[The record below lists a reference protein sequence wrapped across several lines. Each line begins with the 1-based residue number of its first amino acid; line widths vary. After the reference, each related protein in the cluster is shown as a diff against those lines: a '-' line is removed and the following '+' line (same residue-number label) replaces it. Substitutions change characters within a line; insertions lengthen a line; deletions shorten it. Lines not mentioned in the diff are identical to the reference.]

1 MSRWLDNLTVLSQWD
16 DDGAPH
22 PMRTLRPR
30 ANARASQDPL
40 GAEAALAP
48 IDASS
53 LRLAGTIGEGGMGV
67 VRAATQVSLGREVAV
82 KMVRPGQD
90 RPEARRKVLHEGLI
104 TGALEHPNVVPVH
117 DLRQDDEGRPLIVLK
132 RIEGVP
138 WSELI
143 AHPERVRERFE
154 TGDVEDWNGRV
165 LLQVCN
171 AVAFAHARGVL
182 HRDLKPENVM
192 IGSFGEVYLLDWGL
206 AVALPGC
213 AIERIPRASDPRGV
227 AGTPA
232 YMAPEQVHTEL
243 PLGVHTDI
251 WLLGAVLYEIVT
263 GHPPYRAQEGLTG
276 EQAVA
281 DVLRQAREGAVTVP
295 DALPGPLQQL
305 LRRSLCVDTT
315 QRYPSVEAFR
325 LELRRGLDLRQAG
338 RLREEADRLL
348 EGLLERLAEER
359 PEPREILAR
368 LGAVRFAYRRV
379 LQDWPDNE
387 RVRQSLDRAL
397 SAVARWHL
405 AQGEVAAADVLL
417 AEVSAPEPA
426 LTTAVGLAREED
438 RARLDR
444 LRHAE
449 DQAAGVRTRSFVI
462 SLMGGLWTVGLPLEV
477 LTGHWPPTWTEIALS
492 SVGLFVLG
500 LGLGFWARDSL
511 SRSIVNRQT
520 RYIIALA
527 PFLYGLSGLAAWKL
541 GLPPDRAPILAS
553 FAYASMCGIQLR
565 FGEMALLPPT
575 LAFLA
580 VFLGGIWW
588 PATVPWALSLANLV
602 FAVTLLRRG
611 WTHLREAW
619 EERWGSR

>member
-1 MSRWLDNLTVLSQWD
+1 MSGWLDNLTVLSEWD

-22 PMRTLRPR
+22 PLRTLRPR
-30 ANARASQDPL
+30 PNARASQDPL
-40 GAEAALAP
+40 GAEASLAP
-48 IDASS
+48 VDASS

-82 KMVRPGQD
+82 KMVRPGKD
-90 RPEARRKVLHEGLI
+90 RPEARRKVLHEGLV

-117 DLRQDDEGRPLIVLK
+117 DLRQDEEGRPLIVLK
-132 RIEGVP
+132 RIEGMP

-143 AHPERVRERFE
+143 ARPELVRERFE
-154 TGDVEDWNGRV
+154 AIDIEDWHGRV

-263 GHPPYRAQEGLTG
+263 GHPPYRADEGLTG

-281 DVLRQAREGAVTVP
+281 DVLRKAREGVVP
-295 DALPGPLQQL
+295 IDDALPGPLRQL
-305 LRRSLCVDTT
+305 LRRSLCLEVEE
-315 QRYPSVEAFR
+315 RYPSVEQFR
-325 LELRRGLDLRQAG
+325 LELRRGLDRRQAG
-338 RLREEADRLL
+338 RLRQEADRLL
-348 EGLLERLAEER
+348 EGLLEGLAGER
-359 PEPREILAR
+359 PEPRVVLDR

-379 LQDWPDNE
+379 LQDWPDDE
-387 RVRQSLDRAL
+387 RVRASLDRAL
-397 SAVARWHL
+397 CAVARWHL
-405 AQGEVAAADVLL
+405 VVGEVAAADVLL
-417 AEVSAPEPA
+417 AEVSAPDPA
-426 LTTAVGLAREED
+426 LTADVARAREED

-444 LRHAE
+444 LRHVE
-449 DQAAGVRTRSFVI
+449 DQSAGVRTRSFVI
-462 SLMGGLWTVGLPLEV
+462 AVMGGLWTVGPPVEV
-477 LTGHWPPTWTEIALS
+477 LVGRWPPTWTEIALS
-492 SVGLFVLG
+492 SVGLCALG
-500 LGLGFWARDSL
+500 LGLGYWARDSL

-520 RYIIALA
+520 RYVIALA

-541 GLPPDRAPILAS
+541 GLPPDRAAVLAML
-553 FAYASMCGIQLR
+553 AYASMCGIQLR
-565 FGEMALLPPT
+565 FGEMTLLPPT
-575 LAFLA
+575 LAFLVA
-580 VFLGGIWW
+580 FVGGIWW
-588 PATVPWALSLANLV
+588 PASVPWVLSLANLV

-619 EERWGSR
+619 EERWASR